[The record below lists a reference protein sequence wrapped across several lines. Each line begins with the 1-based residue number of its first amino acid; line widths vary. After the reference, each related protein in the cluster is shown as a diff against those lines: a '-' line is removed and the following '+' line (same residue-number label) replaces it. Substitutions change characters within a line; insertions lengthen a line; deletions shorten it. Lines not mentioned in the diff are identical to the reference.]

1 MNGVLVPVVFTPNRA
16 PGFQTWPTTQALREL
31 YFAIA
36 GANIRLLPSLLE
48 VIYV

>member
-1 MNGVLVPVVFTPNRA
+1 MNGLAVPVVFTPNRA
-16 PGFQTWPTTQALREL
+16 PGFQTWPTTRAHREL

-36 GANIRLLPSLLE
+36 GANIRLLQSLLE